1 MGGTLIGGAGGLSF
15 PRLLLHRPHA
25 DPNQPDEPQA
35 LLTVMDQHRLQET
48 GSISLWLGTRGV
60 MCFFWP
66 ERVAQ
71 RRCDRMTTD
80 SDRINRPH
88 VRVVLFPT
96 SRPFTDRTPF

>member
-48 GSISLWLGTRGV
+48 GSISLGEYV
-60 MCFFWP
+60 F
-66 ERVAQ
+66 
-71 RRCDRMTTD
+71 
-80 SDRINRPH
+80 
-88 VRVVLFPT
+88 
-96 SRPFTDRTPF
+96 